1 MFEWGPWSLFAPPLN
16 SWHRLINGARQPV
29 KFLAVTNAPLMMDT
43 IHSEEYIFNCPY
55 VFSDRYSGADG
66 YFNVGQKRYES
77 GMQHIWETNFIMDI
91 QSANLEQRE
100 VKGAGVRITQFE
112 LSGNS
117 LIGHL
122 AQWPAARYHKA
133 HYHSAGAILLGLQS
147 SGYVLL
153 WSKSS
158 GPNPIK
164 RVTAKMW
171 SRSNGKPAAFTAH
184 PEDGSTS
191 TSIPARNRRAISR
204 CGTAA
209 AFIRSDLK
217 SPTSAAKTAFIS
229 TLRRRHLDRV
239 RRRRPAYPQTLR
251 R

>member
-16 SWHRLINGARQPV
+16 TWHRLINGARQPV

-91 QSANLEQRE
+91 QVGE
-100 VKGAGVRITQFE
+100 
-112 LSGNS
+112 
-117 LIGHL
+117 
-122 AQWPAARYHKA
+122 
-133 HYHSAGAILLGLQS
+133 
-147 SGYVLL
+147 
-153 WSKSS
+153 S
-158 GPNPIK
+158 GPARSQRRGSAHHAIRAFGKQFDRPSGAVAGRALSQGALSRRRRDSIGIAVIGLRLVVVEGARHPTLSK
-164 RVTAKMW
+164 RATAKMW

-184 PEDGSTS
+184 PEDGFTS

-204 CGTAA
+204 CATAA
-209 AFIRSDLK
+209 AFIRSDSR
-217 SPTSAAKTAFIS
+217 SPTSAARTASIS
-229 TLRRRHLDRV
+229 T
-239 RRRRPAYPQTLR
+239 
-251 R
+251 